1 MDDNMQEKTVV
12 NRRSVNNFKQT
23 HNLKP
28 FDIKITKELK
38 KLVLFAREHYRA
50 WLEQKKNRDLVL
62 KKQEGEDLE
71 IRKREL
77 QDLQN
82 KRDKAKRQLAS
93 IDKEIVLLT
102 KIKKVTK

>member
-50 WLEQKKNRDLVL
+50 WLEQKKKQRLSF
-62 KKQEGEDLE
+62 KKARGRRSRNQE
-71 IRKREL
+71 KRTTGL
-77 QDLQN
+77 
-82 KRDKAKRQLAS
+82 AK
-93 IDKEIVLLT
+93 
-102 KIKKVTK
+102 